1 MASAQQEALTV
12 SQLNSYIQAM
22 MDRDDLLGS
31 VCVRGE
37 LSNYKVYPSGHHYF
51 TMKDQ
56 TGALKCVMFR
66 SSAQRLRFKPQSGM
80 QVVAMGRVTVY
91 PRDGQY
97 QLYCTA
103 MMADGVGDLY
113 VAFEQLKQK
122 LYDEGLFDQA
132 HKKPL
137 PPYPHTVAIIT
148 SGAGAAVHDMLRI
161 LGKRYPLS
169 KVKILPVRVQGAEA
183 PAEIVGALRY
193 VNRFQLADVILCGRG
208 GGSIEDLWAFND
220 ERVARA
226 IYASEIPVV
235 SAVGHEPDVTIADFV
250 ADVRAATP
258 SNGAELTAPDQDEL
272 RMQLDNLQSRMYAA
286 LARKLKLCRQ
296 QLDALRQ
303 SPTLEGPDAY
313 VVQRREQLAHQKAAL
328 GYTMQATV
336 DRQKRRLAQAAA
348 SLDALSP
355 LKVLGRGYGLLLA
368 EDRVVRSVTQLH
380 PGDTITA
387 KLADGQIKATV
398 EEIL

>member
-1 MASAQQEALTV
+1 MASSQQEALTV

-66 SSAQRLRFKPQSGM
+66 SSAQRLRFTPQSGM

-169 KVKILPVRVQGAEA
+169 KVKLLPVRVQGAEA

-258 SNGAELTAPDQDEL
+258 SNGAELTAPDQDEV